1 MPKDSSPRKEAWRV
15 ATLVVLML
23 SPVWMLVTWYQAS
36 NAQAEQR
43 QQIREILSLHR
54 DSFEQPIR
62 RLESELGQLHEFS
75 RRHDGDSPE
84 DFESAFE
91 DFSSGMRADSGWVQ
105 AYQLVDDGII
115 THCFPRSGNE
125 IVLGMNLY
133 QHPRREVSDDL
144 RWVMRT
150 EELRVTGP
158 VELWQGGTG
167 ILLRGPGSTVRHPG
181 RSVAIIVRLEPL
193 LLECGIDCN
202 HATLQCAMRQSGQA
216 PFYGVQ
222 DVFESEPE
230 IVACNVMNKSWE
242 FAVIPSDGWFASY
255 RQSLLFFGGNGA
267 AILALAWLLTYSV
280 ALRQR
285 SLRNSLT
292 QRTQELYSAH
302 AQLEREVKL
311 LSATESQLRFSET
324 RFRAIFEQAALGVA
338 IVHPK
343 SGQFV
348 QVNDCAAGIL
358 GYTEADLQGVQLSQV
373 ICSMDIDSCADS
385 LNRLLAGE
393 IQEYS
398 LEHRCVRRDGSLVW
412 VNQTVSTIDEN
423 SDTGTL
429 LIVLFEDIQRRKSS
443 ERRLQVLADSLPGL
457 LLYIDRSLVVQF
469 VNVMGEKWHA
479 QGLGMSNDEMLGRSL
494 RDVLSAEQFEFV
506 SPWIARALNGET
518 VEFVSSERPLEGE
531 PRFRNIIYAPHCAE
545 DESVPGFFA
554 LIMDITDRR
563 RVELKRDE
571 LERHLMEAQ
580 KMEAVGTLA
589 GGIAH
594 DFNNMLQVILGYSE
608 ILLLQ
613 SHQQSTAFDQLNAIQ
628 SAARRSSDLTHQL
641 LAFARRQSTAPLP
654 MDLSDA
660 VPRMLRLMRRVVSEE
675 ICIEWNPDDD
685 LWRILIDPAQLDQII
700 ANVIVNSRDAISGPG
715 KITLAARNLS
725 AGEEPHSDIIRC
737 TPGDFV
743 HFSICDNGIGM
754 DQITQWRIFE
764 PFFTTKELGK
774 GTGLGLSTV
783 YGIVSQHNGT
793 ISVSSA
799 PGCGATFHI
808 CFPRCL
814 EPARTLASPP
824 TFDDDETGSETILL
838 VEDEP
843 LVLNLG
849 KSLLERLGYR
859 VIVAE
864 TADQAIRIAETTIVH
879 LLITDVIMPDMNG
892 QDLAESILSHQTD
905 MRVLFISGF
914 SSDVMQPA
922 DIDDSDA
929 EFLQKPFSPG
939 ELANIVREIL
949 SQHRVKHTD
958 LHRS

>member
-1 MPKDSSPRKEAWRV
+1 MLTDTSPRKEAYRI

-36 NAQAEQR
+36 NAQSELR
-43 QQIREILSLHR
+43 QQIREILSLHQ
-54 DSFEQPIR
+54 DSFNQPIR
-62 RLESELGQLHEFS
+62 RMESELRQLYEFS
-75 RRHDGDSPE
+75 RKHEADSPE
-84 DFESAFE
+84 EFEAAFE
-91 DFSSGMRADSGWVQ
+91 NFASGMRADSDWVQ
-105 AYQLVDDGII
+105 AYQFIDDGII
-115 THCFPRSGNE
+115 THCCPQSGNE
-125 IVLGMNLY
+125 SVLGMNLY
-133 QHPRREVSDDL
+133 EHPRREVSDDL
-144 RWVMRT
+144 RSVMKTGDLRIT
-150 EELRVTGP
+150 GPTELRQKGM
-158 VELWQGGTG
+158 G
-167 ILLRGPGSTVRHPG
+167 IILRGPGSTARNPG
-181 RSVAIIVRLEPL
+181 RTVAIIVRLDPL
-193 LLECGIDCN
+193 LWQSGIYHN
-202 HATLQCAMRQSGQA
+202 HPTLQCAMRQSGLR
-216 PFYGVQ
+216 PFYGGRE
-222 DVFESEPE
+222 VFESEPE
-230 IVACNVMNKSWE
+230 IVACHLMNRSWE
-242 FAVIPSDGWFASY
+242 LAGLPSDGWFASY
-255 RQSLLFFGGNGA
+255 RHSVLFFGGNGA
-267 AILALAWLLTYSV
+267 AILALAGLLTYWV
-280 ALRQR
+280 AHRQQ
-285 SLRNSLT
+285 SLT
-292 QRTQELYSAH
+292 QSLSRRTQELYSAH
-302 AQLEREVKL
+302 AQLERDVL
-311 LSATESQLRFSET
+311 LLNATESQLRFSET

-338 IVHPK
+338 IVHSK
-343 SGQFV
+343 SGRFV

-358 GYTEADLQGVQLSQV
+358 GYTEADLKGLQLSQV
-373 ICSMDIDSCADS
+373 ICSIDIDSCLES

-398 LEHRCVRRDGSLVW
+398 LEHRCVRSDGSLIW
-412 VNQTVSTIDEN
+412 VNQTVSIIDEH
-423 SDTGTL
+423 SDSGSL
-429 LIVLFEDIQRRKSS
+429 LIVLFEDIQRRKST

-469 VNVMGEKWHA
+469 VNAMGEKWHA
-479 QGLGMSNDEMLGRSL
+479 QGLGLANDEMLGRSL

-518 VEFVSSERPLEGE
+518 VEFVAPERPAGGE
-531 PRFRNIIYAPHCAE
+531 PRFRSIIYAPHCAE
-545 DESVPGFFA
+545 DDSVPGFFA

-563 RVELKRDE
+563 RGELKRDE

-613 SHQQSTAFDQLNAIQ
+613 SHQQSTGCDQLKAIQ

-654 MDLSDA
+654 IDLSDA

-675 ICIEWNPDDD
+675 ICIEWDSDDD

-700 ANVIVNSRDAISGPG
+700 ANVIVNSRDAITGPG

-725 AGEEPHSDIIRC
+725 AGEDPDSDIIRC
-737 TPGDFV
+737 TPGDCV
-743 HFSICDNGIGM
+743 HFSISDNGIGM
-754 DQITQWRIFE
+754 DEITQWRIFE
-764 PFFTTKELGK
+764 PFFTTRELGK

-814 EPARTLASPP
+814 EAARTLASTP
-824 TFDDDETGSETILL
+824 TAGEGETSSATILL

-843 LVLNLG
+843 LVLHLG

-864 TADQAIRIAETTIVH
+864 TADQAIRIAESTIVH

-892 QDLAESILSHQTD
+892 RDLAESIQSHQTH
-905 MRVLFISGF
+905 MRVLFMSGF
-914 SSDVMQPA
+914 SSDMMQRG
-922 DIDDSDA
+922 DIDASDVA
-929 EFLQKPFSPG
+929 FLQKPFSPG
-939 ELANIVREIL
+939 ELANMVREVL
-949 SQHRVKHTD
+949 SQHHVKHAD